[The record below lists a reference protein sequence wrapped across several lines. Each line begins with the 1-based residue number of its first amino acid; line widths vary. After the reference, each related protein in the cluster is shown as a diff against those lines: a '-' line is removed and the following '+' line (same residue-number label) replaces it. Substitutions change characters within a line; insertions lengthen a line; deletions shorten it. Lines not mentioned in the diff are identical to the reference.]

1 MLKYAKNIVYLM
13 SELFIDV
20 IIPCYNA
27 ADTIERAVMSVL
39 SQSNLGRVYLIDDG
53 SVDETWQVITR
64 LQESHPNLIHIE
76 KLPVNKGVAT
86 ARNWGAMLAKSDFI
100 AFLDADDSHQS
111 QVLSACAMVF
121 SQFDVGMIRLP
132 MTPINLPKEF
142 ADHPEF
148 DIAWR
153 TFEMTAGSNMMFY
166 RPYFLALGGFDDDEI
181 FKKFGGEDG
190 ALGLATIDTSMIAT
204 LFDNPDFEVGVNYH
218 CHQDMFANHLF
229 HALLF
234 GENTRSVTQ
243 DDIEKANQ
251 STQNAI
257 NRIEKLRKI
266 INAKTGKMPIILS

>member
-1 MLKYAKNIVYLM
+1 M
-13 SELFIDV
+13 SNPPNTTIDV
-20 IIPCYNA
+20 IIPCYNTA
-27 ADTIERAVMSVL
+27 HILARAVGSVL
-39 SQSNLGRVYLIDDG
+39 VQEHLGKIYLVDDG
-53 SVDETWQVITR
+53 STDDTWQVILS
-64 LQESHPNLIHIE
+64 LQNAHPDKIHPE
-76 KLPVNKGVAT
+76 KLTQNKGVAI
-86 ARNWGAMLAKSDFI
+86 ARNIGAMLAKSDFI

-148 DIAWR
+148 DITWR
-153 TFEMTAGSNMMFY
+153 TFEMSGGGNTVFY

-190 ALGLATIDTSMIAT
+190 ALGLATIDTAKVAT

-229 HALLF
+229 NALLF
-234 GENTRSVTQ
+234 GENTRSVIQ